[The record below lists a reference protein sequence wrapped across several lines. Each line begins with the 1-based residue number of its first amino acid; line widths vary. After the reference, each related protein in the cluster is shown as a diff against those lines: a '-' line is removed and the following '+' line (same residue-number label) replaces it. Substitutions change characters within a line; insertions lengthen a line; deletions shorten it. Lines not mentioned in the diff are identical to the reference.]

1 MKPRPLREQM
11 SVEDLVVSR
20 ALFTKISVYADLL
33 DFSLTE
39 LKSVLDKYKLRH
51 SMQHE
56 LRTLAKR
63 TSEMVNMQSKSLG
76 WDKACEFGDVC
87 DSIKE
92 GVDKIFGQAISE
104 QIEQLSKKE
113 NETVSNE
120 K

>member
-1 MKPRPLREQM
+1 MNPRPLREQM
-11 SVEDLVVSR
+11 SIEDLVVSR
-20 ALFTKISVYADLL
+20 ALFTKISVYVDLL

-63 TSEMVNMQSKSLG
+63 TSEMVNLQSKSLG
-76 WDKACEFGDVC
+76 WNKSCEFGDVC

-92 GVDKIFGQAISE
+92 GVDKIFEQAITQ
-104 QIEQLSKKE
+104 QIDKLNKKE
-113 NETVSNE
+113 